1 MIRGNVLVTGGTGT
15 LGRALV
21 ARAVRENWDCAF
33 TIYSRDEMKQQAMKR
48 QFPNCRYVLGDV
60 ADYDTLERVMV
71 GHQGVL
77 HLAAF
82 KHIPAGEMNLAAL
95 YSTNLTGSLNVVKA
109 ALRTGVEWCLGIS
122 TDKACHPVNAY
133 GMTKALMER
142 FFQEANRAEVTRFQ
156 LVRYGNVLDSTG
168 SVIPAWRGQAERGE
182 PLKVTDPAMT
192 RFWLSVAQAVDGI
205 TAALELPPG
214 VVLIPMLRGLRMYHF
229 AGYLFPGQPQVTTGL
244 RPGEKRHEELL
255 TIEESRFAETC
266 GNRFHLYPVTDT
278 PLSESGLTHGY
289 TSDCAPQLTRA
300 ELLAMLDGCAI
311 AGTGIPASKGHNQE

>member
-1 MIRGNVLVTGGTGT
+1 MIHGNILVTGGTGT

-21 ARAVRENWDCAF
+21 ARAVRENWDCTF

-48 QFPNCRYVLGDV
+48 QFPHLRYAIGDV
-60 ADYDTLERVMV
+60 ADYDTLERVMT
-71 GHQGVL
+71 GHDTVL

-95 YSTNLTGSLNVVKA
+95 IATNLVGSSNVAKA

-142 FFQEANRAEVTRFQ
+142 FFQEANRAELTRFH
-156 LVRYGNVLDSTG
+156 LIRYGNVLSSTG
-168 SVIPAWRGQAERGE
+168 SVIPLWKSQVQRGDPITR
-182 PLKVTDPAMT
+182 TDPLMT
-192 RFWLSVAQAVDGI
+192 RFWMSVEQAVEGI

-214 VVLIPMLRGLRMYHF
+214 VVLIPMLPGLRMDHF
-229 AGYLFPGQPQVTTGL
+229 AGYLFPGHPQVTTGL

-255 TIEESRFAETC
+255 TVEESRFAETC
-266 GNRFHLYPVTDT
+266 GNRFHLFPVTGT
-278 PLSESGLTHGY
+278 PLSENGLAHGY
-289 TSDCAPQLTRA
+289 TSDRAPQLTRA
-300 ELLAMLDGCAI
+300 ELLAML
-311 AGTGIPASKGHNQE
+311 Q